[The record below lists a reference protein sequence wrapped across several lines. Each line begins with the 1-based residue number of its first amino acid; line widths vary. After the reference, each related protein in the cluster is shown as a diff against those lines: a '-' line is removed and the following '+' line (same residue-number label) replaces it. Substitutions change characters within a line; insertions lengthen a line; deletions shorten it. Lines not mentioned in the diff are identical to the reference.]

1 MPYYNPRRIALYTAA
16 VILILVVVGLVTY
29 VGVGLLN

>member
-1 MPYYNPRRIALYTAA
+1 MPHYSPRRIALYTAA